1 MAAQVK
7 NKFLEIVCG
16 VDGEVSSKRIVMLL
30 CTFAILITW
39 GANLWY
45 DTTIEQFI
53 FDGIMYIIAV
63 GLGATT
69 AEKFSKK

>member
-1 MAAQVK
+1 MPSQVK
-7 NKFLEIVCG
+7 NKFLELICG
-16 VDGEVSSKRIVMLL
+16 VDGEVSSKRTVMLL
-30 CTFAILITW
+30 CTVAILITW

-45 DTTIEQFI
+45 GKTIEQFI